1 MEKNKMMKNR
11 KKVDFR
17 ELFSNNRF
25 VLLFSIVLA
34 FVIWTAI
41 SMTAS
46 PEETFL
52 IKDVP
57 VDFSLKGSMPE
68 QLGLQAFGNTDFKV
82 DVEVYGKRYIVSNLR
97 PEDIKV
103 TPVLSNVSSSGKNDV
118 SLVAKPADN
127 SAEFTIN
134 SLSQTKVQVYFDTY
148 KEVSYPLEPDII
160 ADKVIPAEGYIQE
173 STYSSVSNVT
183 VSGPTTEVNK
193 VSKVVA
199 RVSLSKPLTSTTT
212 LEAKITPIGE
222 YGGVPQYLD
231 INHGQSNVTVTI
243 RVLKLKELPVTVS
256 YTNEPL
262 AYVANPLPTTITPSR
277 VTVAAEEADIDAME
291 SFSVGTI
298 DFSELG
304 MIRHTFTFPASAIK
318 EVTIVDKSIKNFS
331 VVIDARDKT
340 SKPYTVSK
348 NNITMLNEPDE
359 FQVTALEDSKNVT
372 IVGPKSS
379 IDALNADGIYA
390 EVDLSTIELSEGR
403 QEVTARVYVR
413 SFNDCWAYSTYK
425 VPIQIKAKTE

>member
-1 MEKNKMMKNR
+1 MKKMIMTKNR
-11 KKVDFR
+11 KKINFR

-46 PEETFL
+46 PEESYTVEN
-52 IKDVP
+52 VP
-57 VDFSLKGSMPE
+57 VDFNLTGSLPE

-82 DVEVYGKRYIVSNLR
+82 NVVVYGKRYIVSNLK

-103 TPVLSNVSSSGKNDV
+103 TPDLSYVSSSGKNDV
-118 SLVAKPADN
+118 TLVAKPADDN
-127 SAEFTIN
+127 AEFTIN

-160 ADKVIPAEGYIQE
+160 ADKVIPDEGYIQE

-199 RVSLSKPLTSTTT
+199 RVSLSEPLTTTTT

-231 INHGQSNVTVTI
+231 INHGQTKVTLTI
-243 RVLKLKELPVTVS
+243 KVLKLKELPVTVS
-256 YTNEPL
+256 YINEPL
-262 AYVANPLPTTITPSR
+262 AYVANPLPVTITPAR
-277 VTVAAEEADIDAME
+277 VTVAAEEAEIDAME
-291 SFSVGTI
+291 SFSVGAI

-318 EVTIVDKSIKNFS
+318 EVTVVDDSIKNFT
-331 VVIDARDKT
+331 VVIDASDKT
-340 SKPYTVSK
+340 SQTYTVSK

-359 FQVTALEDSKNVT
+359 FQATALEDIQNVT
-372 IVGPKSS
+372 IVGPKKS

-390 EVDLSTIELSEGR
+390 EVDLSTIKLSEGR

-413 SFNDCWAYSTYK
+413 SFNDCWAYNTYR
-425 VPIQIKAKTE
+425 VSIQITAKSG